1 MRKGKIELTDSEKEF
16 LHLYLKEIGKY
27 KPLSRKE
34 ELELA
39 KRIQQGDKEALDK
52 LVKAN
57 LKFVV
62 NIAKRYR
69 GLGLSLPDLINEGN
83 LGLVEAAKR
92 YKPDKKVKFITYA
105 VWWIKQS
112 IMQAISSVSGA
123 IKVPLKQIHRYLRI
137 NRKYE
142 ELSQKLGREPTIEE
156 IAKELKLSPI
166 TVKNII
172 KNVKYPISLEKIAE
186 ENGDKTFIPMEIP
199 DPSKVE
205 DEITRTDIIENIHEL
220 LSMIKPRERQILLMH
235 YGINRERP
243 MTFEEIGEEL
253 GLTRERVRQI
263 EEKVIKKLRRI
274 ARRRKLQDLLT

>member
-1 MRKGKIELTDSEKEF
+1 
-16 LHLYLKEIGKY
+16 
-27 KPLSRKE
+27 
-34 ELELA
+34 
-39 KRIQQGDKEALDK
+39 
-52 LVKAN
+52 
-57 LKFVV
+57 
-62 NIAKRYR
+62 
-69 GLGLSLPDLINEGN
+69 
-83 LGLVEAAKR
+83 
-92 YKPDKKVKFITYA
+92 
-105 VWWIKQS
+105 
-112 IMQAISSVSGA
+112 MQAISSVSGA

-137 NRKYE
+137 NKKYE

-156 IAKELKLSPI
+156 IAKELKLSPV

-199 DPSKVE
+199 DPSKIE

-263 EEKVIKKLRRI
+263 EDKVIKKLRRI
-274 ARRRKLQDLLT
+274 AKRRKLQDLIT